1 MSETPTS
8 EPASSGRKY
17 YKIMVI
23 DNVGRHLSITLE
35 DADVQLLSDTFL
47 AGAVRALMQEVGTA

>member
-1 MSETPTS
+1 MSETSTN
-8 EPASSGRKY
+8 EPVKSARKF

-23 DNVGRHLSITLE
+23 NNEGKHLSITLE

-47 AGAVRALMQEVGTA
+47 AGAVRALMQEVENA